1 LGKTAGKDA
10 RAAKCTYPAV
20 VGIEKARQL
29 QGKLTD
35 EAVAVLGPFG
45 EKAHTLRQL
54 ALALLD
60 RTK

>member
-1 LGKTAGKDA
+1 MG
-10 RAAKCTYPAV
+10 V
-20 VGIEKARQL
+20 EKARQL
-29 QGKLTD
+29 QSKLTD